1 MSKTLFQ
8 EKIQYLFNELK
19 ISPDSFI
26 ELFLKKGQRKS
37 DRKKTVIDKWLN
49 GEMKGRPTVFSFLDY
64 EISGCKIDSERA
76 FSEDSFLRNSLGSFK
91 IEVDNYIVYKDK
103 PIELLEY
110 KYVYYY
116 YKKKHQIVHASLNT
130 LKKINNNEYKV
141 ELIPPSSKVNIQP
154 YKGVLKINNERYYI
168 SVENDVEILTLY
180 FVLGRGYADNSK
192 VHGIGLGISHQGG
205 LVEASKELLTKEK
218 LSSNEENEFYL
229 VANESE
235 YLISDEV
242 VSNEY
247 TNTEFNHLKS
257 FHQKIDNLAS
267 FMHNSKEML
276 EENIY
281 LNIFNETFEN
291 FYQVS
296 TKVAKKQEFSIF
308 RRRNAIENFL
318 RNIAQKENSFCTIV
332 YPLFGNDTDLFDKTE
347 ERCRGFLELNIQLAK
362 DGLKLNRIFIIDETY
377 KVTNYLIES
386 MKRLRTAGVN
396 VSIAWKKDIEKL
408 SIGSYDFVLSKE
420 KDVALY
426 KNSRDKIH
434 IYYVTENLDE
444 VQSLF
449 YDYQKIEEVSTK
461 LDVLLSKSE
470 FGDEINLELDL
481 LFSKQNLRED
491 TTLSFLVGEWYYYAY
506 GSLIVDMTEFRLWHS
521 IIIIHKDATAH
532 YKYKNMTQH
541 SGTIDTKYNQNQSY
555 IRFTNH
561 DSQHL
566 ALIMIDNENLYKDVF
581 KVTMMRKQFGLKL
594 DMAQFGIFSRKKL
607 DEVLVKKALGK
618 IDETMM
624 RENIELEN
632 RINELYIESKF

>member
-1 MSKTLFQ
+1 M
-8 EKIQYLFNELK
+8 
-19 ISPDSFI
+19 
-26 ELFLKKGQRKS
+26 
-37 DRKKTVIDKWLN
+37 
-49 GEMKGRPTVFSFLDY
+49 
-64 EISGCKIDSERA
+64 
-76 FSEDSFLRNSLGSFK
+76 
-91 IEVDNYIVYKDK
+91 
-103 PIELLEY
+103 
-110 KYVYYY
+110 
-116 YKKKHQIVHASLNT
+116 
-130 LKKINNNEYKV
+130 
-141 ELIPPSSKVNIQP
+141 
-154 YKGVLKINNERYYI
+154 
-168 SVENDVEILTLY
+168 
-180 FVLGRGYADNSK
+180 
-192 VHGIGLGISHQGG
+192 
-205 LVEASKELLTKEK
+205 
-218 LSSNEENEFYL
+218 
-229 VANESE
+229 
-235 YLISDEV
+235 
-242 VSNEY
+242 
-247 TNTEFNHLKS
+247 
-257 FHQKIDNLAS
+257 
-267 FMHNSKEML
+267 
-276 EENIY
+276 
-281 LNIFNETFEN
+281 
-291 FYQVS
+291 
-296 TKVAKKQEFSIF
+296 
-308 RRRNAIENFL
+308 
-318 RNIAQKENSFCTIV
+318 
-332 YPLFGNDTDLFDKTE
+332 
-347 ERCRGFLELNIQLAK
+347 NIQLAK
-362 DGLKLNRIFIIDETY
+362 NGLKLNRIFIIDETY

-506 GSLIVDMTEFRLWHS
+506 GPLIVDMTEFRLWES
-521 IIIIHKDATAH
+521 IIIIHKDATVH
-532 YKYKNMTQH
+532 YKYKNMTQY

-555 IRFTNH
+555 IRFINY